1 MVKNSLDKP
10 SRLNLLKKGFQKE
23 GLAEVE
29 EEVVLVVVEEEE
41 AAIAGVV
48 GMTVV
53 VVAAVE
59 ALEVRARWK
68 RGLETGTVHLVEI

>member
-1 MVKNSLDKP
+1 M
-10 SRLNLLKKGFQKE
+10 
-23 GLAEVE
+23 
-29 EEVVLVVVEEEE
+29 VLVGVEEEE

-53 VVAAVE
+53 VVAVE
-59 ALEVRARWK
+59 ALELRARWK

>member
-1 MVKNSLDKP
+1 MVKNSLGKP
-10 SRLNLLKKGFQKE
+10 SRLNLLKRGFLKE
-23 GLAEVE
+23 GLVEVE

-53 VVAAVE
+53 VVAVE
-59 ALEVRARWK
+59 ALELRARWK

>member
-1 MVKNSLDKP
+1 MVKNSSGKP
-10 SRLNLLKKGFQKE
+10 SRLNLLKKGFRKE

-53 VVAAVE
+53 VVAVE
-59 ALEVRARWK
+59 ALELRARWK

>member
-1 MVKNSLDKP
+1 MVKNSLGKP
-10 SRLNLLKKGFQKE
+10 SRLNLLKRGFLKE
-23 GLAEVE
+23 GLVEVE
-29 EEVVLVVVEEEE
+29 EEVVLVVVEEEEE

-53 VVAAVE
+53 VVAVE
-59 ALEVRARWK
+59 ALELRARWK